1 MADFDYN
8 TLAAEH
14 GQALYHP
21 VTGVVATATS
31 PFDYHMRGTAD
42 MATRLSNELKRS
54 GHPIASGIFD
64 FAAPAGALIT
74 SPIYDA
80 MQAYQRMESG
90 SGISGFWDAYKS
102 ELPGTSGRFVGASA
116 PLSERLSNWK
126 NNFGFTQAHAGENK
140 WIQNKRAQRFKQQQL
155 MNRRKQ
161 DMQQRIRQGEA
172 AEAAKKNVIT
182 TGGPPGGGDP
192 GMTYTAPVTTGGPPG
207 GGDPGMTYTAPS
219 AVTTAKGPPSILSRP
234 PPSAPTGTGGPPSQG
249 GGGGGPPSQGGGSP
263 QGGGSSRGRGRN
275 PWGRADGGLINFYR
289 HGGFI

>member
-54 GHPIASGIFD
+54 GHSIASGIFD

-140 WIQNKRAQRFKQQQL
+140 WIQNKRAQRFKQQKL

-192 GMTYTAPVTTGGPPG
+192 GMTYTAPVTT
-207 GGDPGMTYTAPS
+207 
-219 AVTTAKGPPSILSRP
+219 AKGPPSILSRP
-234 PPSAPTGTGGPPSQG
+234 KPKPYVSPARPHSADPPSG
-249 GGGGGPPSQGGGSP
+249 GGGAVSTGA
-263 QGGGSSRGRGRN
+263 GRN